1 MKKRSIKH
9 LSLCTKKVLLFFCL
23 GIVFCIPQFQ
33 AQTNNTCCALACS
46 NGLSPLLYCDDYEHN
61 PGPFYVKLYLRFVN
75 PTDGL
80 VHFDQSFEDRA
91 NLIWSNLANAFH
103 GNSNIFFVPG
113 FGGCEGA
120 GSFQVISSNV
130 LPNVSL
136 GLTEFNALRNGSTN
150 GVDNFKDD
158 GINLYIFRDDTDA
171 NSDALCVPNNY
182 CYVSGKVDGITG
194 PLSKNLITAH
204 EVGHCLGLLH
214 TFHNECVAIANE
226 PCNTVG
232 DLVCDTPPESQ
243 SQYSAYSGCTGI
255 NPPFD
260 FENIMSYYNFGRC
273 AKHFTEEQGARMRY
287 YLKNGYGALNQVVQ
301 QDIVIT
307 GTVDWNISMNV
318 PANVYIEPG
327 AVLTINAPVTMQEHA
342 YIYIKANQTSSSTQG
357 GRLIVSNLVTA
368 ACPDKFWQGIIVEGN
383 KYKAQSTLKQGK
395 FSLSSGGI
403 IEHALIGARVQGQ
416 DLNTGALL
424 DSQTGGVVTTGLGT
438 FRNNLKDIEFGPYPL
453 INTSIFIRT
462 NFVTTDAYRG
472 GSTAPEHVFLDGVQ
486 NIRLLD
492 CKFQDLRT
500 SDFTIATSRGK
511 GIAAVDSR
519 FSVKGASE
527 FLNLYNGVSI
537 YDVVP
542 LLGSAIYGAT
552 FNHCFKGIHSTKNE
566 NFVFNDN
573 TFNIARPNNFKDNS
587 PHDIIGIYM
596 EGNTEA
602 FSVSGNHFSGDAN
615 ASFNDQTFGTDV
627 LSITK
632 SNNTIT
638 KNTFQDL
645 YTGNRA
651 NGSNAMDNN
660 SIYSGL
666 QYTCNQFQ
674 INYLNDNNVKPGG
687 AIRNVQGGFDGN
699 DNPLSAGNR
708 FNPNENDTGNA
719 PFEQQFTNE
728 GASIIYHHIP
738 MTSQEL
744 SSGYYS
750 ANTIQPLQSFP
761 NPDCDSGIEPGCDN
775 PPCSEP
781 FIAQTKSQFY
791 QTKQQWQSKLAAFPS
806 ITNTAQRETAA
817 NSINTLRYEL
827 DTKGKTILLHY
838 ALDTNEIK
846 IDSILRWLDL
856 LDNYDADL
864 QLAHYHFFKG
874 NFAVSDALLQSIPV
888 LYGLNGGVLTEF
900 NSIVS
905 VLQTMRASIQAGVAM
920 DELSSSVLDALQS
933 GWGTACNSAGALTR
947 AVLYMNGRSAAANC
961 DGVQGRDWLIEYVSN
976 LADIKVFPNP
986 ANASIIIEK
995 AENTQNLNLRIVN
1008 LATGRNAMQTVMPL
1022 GITSHTLDLSNLP
1035 AGVYV
1040 IFAGN
1045 SSMAQPIKL
1054 VIQH

>member
-1 MKKRSIKH
+1 MKKGSIKH
-9 LSLCTKKVLLFFCL
+9 LSLCTKKVLLSFCL

-33 AQTNNTCCALACS
+33 AQTNNTCCALACT
-46 NGLSPLLYCDDYEHN
+46 NGLSPLLYCDDYDHN

-103 GNSNIFFVPG
+103 GNSNIFFVPR

-120 GSFQVISSNV
+120 GSFQVITSNV

-171 NSDALCVPNNY
+171 GSDALCVPNNY

-194 PLSKNLITAH
+194 PLSKTLITTH

-287 YLKNGYGALNQVVQ
+287 YLKNEYGSLNQVVQ

-307 GTVDWNISMNV
+307 GTVDWNIPMNV

-327 AVLTINAPVTMQEHA
+327 AVLNINAPVTMQEHA

-511 GIAAVDSR
+511 GIVAVDSR

-527 FLNLYNGVSI
+527 FTNLYNGISI
-537 YDVVP
+537 FDVVSP
-542 LLGSAIYGAT
+542 LSSAIYGAT
-552 FNHCFKGIHSTKNE
+552 FNHCFKGIHSTRNE

-651 NGSNAMDNN
+651 NGSNGMDNN

-666 QYTCNQFQ
+666 QYTCNRFQ
-674 INYLNDNNVKPGG
+674 INYLNDNNVKPNG
-687 AIRNVQGGFDGN
+687 AIRNVQGGFSSDGSQKF
-699 DNPLSAGNR
+699 SAGNI
-708 FNPNENDTGNA
+708 FNENTSLFA
-719 PFEQQFTNE
+719 QQFTNE
-728 GASIIYHHIP
+728 GKSIIYHHILS
-738 MTSQEL
+738 TSQEL
-744 SSGYYS
+744 VQGFYTTTTISPIQS
-750 ANTIQPLQSFP
+750 NTNP
-761 NPDCDSGIEPGCDN
+761 NCDSGIEPGCDN
-775 PPCSEP
+775 PPCAEP
-781 FIAQTKSQFY
+781 FISQTKAQFY
-791 QTKQQWQSKLAAFPS
+791 QTKQQWQSKLATFPS
-806 ITNTAQRETAA
+806 ITNASQRETAA

-846 IDSILRWLDL
+846 IDSILHWLDL
-856 LDNYDADL
+856 LDSYDADL

-874 NFAVSDALLQSIPV
+874 NFAISDLLLQSIPV
-888 LYGLNGGVLTEF
+888 LYGLDGDVLTEF

-905 VLQTMRASIQAGVAM
+905 VMQTMRASIQAGVAV
-920 DELSSSVLDALQS
+920 DALPSSVVDALQS
-933 GWGTACNSAGALTR
+933 GWGTACNSAGAITR
-947 AVLYMNGRSAAANC
+947 AVLYMNGRSAEANC
-961 DGVQGRDWLIEYVSN
+961 DGVQGRDWSIEHEFN

-986 ANASIIIEK
+986 ANTSVSIEK
-995 AENTQNLNLRIVN
+995 PNNTQNLNIRIVN

-1022 GITSHTLDLSNLP
+1022 GITSHTLDVSNLP
-1035 AGVYV
+1035 VGVYV
-1040 IFAGN
+1040 LFAGN
-1045 SSMAQPIKL
+1045 SSMAQPVKL
-1054 VIQH
+1054 VIQR

>member
-1 MKKRSIKH
+1 MKKSLIKH
-9 LSLCTKKVLLFFCL
+9 LSLYTKKVLLFLCL

-91 NLIWSNLANAFH
+91 NLIWANLANAFH

-113 FGGCEGA
+113 FSGCEGA
-120 GSFQVISSNV
+120 GSFQVITSNA

-136 GLTEFNALRNGSTN
+136 GLTEFNALKNGSTN
-150 GVDNFKDD
+150 GVDNFKED
-158 GINLYIFRDDTDA
+158 GINLYIFRDDTEA
-171 NSDALCVPNNY
+171 SSDALCVPNNY

-194 PLSKNLITAH
+194 PLSKTLITAH

-287 YLKNGYGALNQVVQ
+287 YLKNEYGALNQVVQ

-307 GTVDWNISMNV
+307 GTVDWNIPMNV

-368 ACPDKFWQGIIVEGN
+368 ACPDKFWQGVIIEGN
-383 KYKAQSTLKQGK
+383 KYKAQSTQHQGK
-395 FSLSSGGI
+395 LTITSIGI
-403 IEHALIGARVQGQ
+403 IEHARIGARVQGQ
-416 DLNTGALL
+416 NLLTGELQ
-424 DSQTGGVVTTGLGT
+424 SSKSGGSITSGLGT
-438 FRNNLKDIEFGPYPL
+438 FRNNLIDVEFAPYPNL
-453 INTSIFIRT
+453 NSSIFLRT
-462 NFVTTDAYRG
+462 KFITTDTYRG
-472 GSTAPEHVFLDGVQ
+472 GAIAPLHISLDGVQ
-486 NIRLLD
+486 NIRLIESY
-492 CKFQDLRT
+492 FEDLRT
-500 SDFTIATSRGK
+500 GDYTLPKSRGI
-511 GIAAVDSR
+511 GIDALDSK
-519 FSVKGASE
+519 FSVSGGAL
-527 FLNLYNGVSI
+527 FTNLYEGIHINDIIS
-537 YDVVP
+537 P
-542 LLGSAIYGAT
+542 LSTAITGAT
-552 FNHCFKGIHSTKNE
+552 FNHCFTGIYSTFNE
-566 NFVFNDN
+566 NFVFNGN
-573 TFNIARPNNFKDNS
+573 TFNISRPNNFKNNS
-587 PHDIIGIYM
+587 PQDLIGIYV
-596 EGNTEA
+596 EGISAA
-602 FSVSGNHFSGDAN
+602 FSVSGNHFSGGAN
-615 ASFNDQTFGTDV
+615 TSFNDQTFGTDV
-627 LSITK
+627 LSITT

-645 YTGNRA
+645 YTGTRT
-651 NGSNAMDNN
+651 NGSNGMDDG
-660 SIYSGL
+660 IMYSGL
-666 QYTCNQFQ
+666 QYTCNKYL
-674 INYLNDNNVKPGG
+674 INYPNDNIVKLGG
-687 AIRNVQGGFDGN
+687 AIRKVQGGFDINGGL
-699 DNPLSAGNR
+699 LSAGNI
-708 FNPNENDTGNA
+708 FNENSL

-728 GASIIYHHIP
+728 GKSIIYHHILF
-738 MTSQEL
+738 TSQEL
-744 SSGYYS
+744 VQGFYTTTTISPIQS
-750 ANTIQPLQSFP
+750 NTNP
-761 NPDCDSGIEPGCDN
+761 NCDSSIEPGCDN
-775 PPCSEP
+775 PPCAEP
-781 FIAQTKSQFY
+781 FIAQTKSQFF
-791 QTKQQWQSKLAAFPS
+791 QKKQIWTSKLAALPS
-806 ITNTAQRETAA
+806 ITNAAQRETAA

-846 IDSILRWLDL
+846 IDSILHWLDM

-864 QLAHYHFFKG
+864 QLVRYHFFKG
-874 NFAVSDALLQSIPV
+874 NFAVSDLLLQSIPTQ
-888 LYGLNGGVLTEF
+888 YGLNGDVLTEF

-905 VLQTMRASIQAGVAM
+905 VLQTMRTSIQAGVAV
-920 DELSSSVLDALQS
+920 DALPSSVVEALQS

-961 DGVQGRDWLIEYVSN
+961 GGVEGRDLSIEHLSN
-976 LADIKVFPNP
+976 LMDIKVFPNP
-986 ANASIIIEK
+986 ANTSIAIEK
-995 AENTQNLNLRIVN
+995 VENTQNLNIRIVN
-1008 LATGRNAMQTVMPL
+1008 LATGRNAMQTVMPF
-1022 GITSHTLDLSNLP
+1022 GITSHTLDVSNLS
-1035 AGVYV
+1035 AGVYALFV
-1040 IFAGN
+1040 SN
-1045 SSMAQPIKL
+1045 SSGTKSFKL